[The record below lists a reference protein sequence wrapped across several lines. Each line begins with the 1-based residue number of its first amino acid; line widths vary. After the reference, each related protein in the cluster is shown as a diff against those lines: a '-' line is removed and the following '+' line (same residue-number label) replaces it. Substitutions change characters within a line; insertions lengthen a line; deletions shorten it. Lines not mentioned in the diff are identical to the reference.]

1 MDPKDSALKT
11 AKNEYTHYQL
21 DSETICTQLALSILK
36 TGNYQQIP
44 NNIMKSQDKKKNT
57 PIKQKTKKQKA
68 NKHNLKT

>member
-44 NNIMKSQDKKKNT
+44 NDIMKSQEKKKKYTN
-57 PIKQKTKKQKA
+57 KTKNKKTKSKQ
-68 NKHNLKT
+68 T

>member
-36 TGNYQQIP
+36 TGNYQKIP
-44 NNIMKSQDKKKNT
+44 NDIMKSQDKKKKYTN
-57 PIKQKTKKQKA
+57 KTKNKKTKSKQ
-68 NKHNLKT
+68 T